1 VDDAIQVGARIRQR
15 REELG
20 LSLSRLGELAD
31 VSKGYLWSL
40 EKGETKARPSGQTL
54 YRLAKALGTTMS
66 DLLGRSLLVDAPDEI
81 PKSLEEFAESI
92 GLPERD
98 KRMLAQISFRGEQ
111 PQHPADWAFIY
122 RAIEASVHGTG
133 ASARNPGRPAPS
145 EAPARARKRTPAAGR
160 ATSKRKPAK

>member
-1 VDDAIQVGARIRQR
+1 MDEAMRVGARIRQR

-40 EKGETKARPSGQTL
+40 EKGKTKARPSGQTL
-54 YRLAKALGTTMS
+54 YRVAKALGTTMS
-66 DLLGRSLLVDAPDEI
+66 DLLGRTLLVDAPDEI
-81 PKSLEEFAESI
+81 PKSLEEFADSI

-111 PQHPADWAFIY
+111 PQHAADWAFIY

-133 ASARNPGRPAPS
+133 ASARKPGRPAPS
-145 EAPARARKRTPAAGR
+145 EAPPARKRAPAAGR
-160 ATSKRKPAK
+160 ATSKRRRAK